1 MCIDCNDAVFCWGLF
16 FWGVVFAVVVFAVV
30 FFAVVVVETWHA
42 ASLPDGTGTEQGWNR
57 DGTGR
62 NRNRDGTG
70 TGAGRR
76 VVRWLKRFANPNV
89 GNARRMNNG
98 FFDN

>member
-1 MCIDCNDAVFCWGLF
+1 MTRFFVGDC
-16 FWGVVFAVVVFAVV
+16 FWGFVFAVVVFAVV
-30 FFAVVVVETWHA
+30 FAVVVFAVVVVETWHA
-42 ASLPDGTGTEQGWNR
+42 ASLPDGTGTEQG
-57 DGTGR
+57 R
-62 NRNRDGTG
+62 NRNGTETGTG
-70 TGAGRR
+70 TGAGCG

>member
-1 MCIDCNDAVFCWGLF
+1 MPRLYGRAGRCGSWYWGCRDVACRVST
-16 FWGVVFAVVVFAVV
+16 GRNR
-30 FFAVVVVETWHA
+30 
-42 ASLPDGTGTEQGWNR
+42 DGTGTEQGRNR
-57 DGTGR
+57 DGTGT
-62 NRNRDGTG
+62 GAG